1 MFETKLLKGK
11 EIKNIF
17 MRSATNEF
25 YFDEDGG
32 MTSDYLDY
40 YEKFAKNEVGIIIT
54 GHAYVCEQGRAS
66 ILQLNPSN
74 NQNYEKFKEL
84 TRRVH
89 EKGSRILMQLAHSG
103 SKAKPAITKMEV
115 VGPNDE
121 EGCRGLRD
129 DDMKRIIEAFLK
141 TAKLAEETGFDG
153 VQIHCAHGYLLSSFI
168 DSRKNHRQDNYGGC
182 IENRL
187 RLVLDIAKAI
197 KSMVAEDFIIAVKI
211 DADTTSTN
219 DFIQMGKLLETA
231 GIDLIEVSG
240 MSYSQLPR
248 DAEAYWLEECKRLKE
263 NTTVPV
269 AIVGGIYNKSC
280 AQRCLNEGI
289 DIISMSR
296 PLISEPDLISK
307 WKEEKEIA
315 SRCLRCGQCFNK
327 ERGKTCILNK

>member
-11 EIKNIF
+11 EVKNIF

-25 YFDEDGG
+25 YFNEDGV
-32 MTSDYLDY
+32 MTKEYLDY
-40 YEKFAKNEVGIIIT
+40 YEQFAGNEVGIIIT
-54 GHAYVCEQGRAS
+54 GHAYVTEQGRAS
-66 ILQLNPSN
+66 VLQLNPSHN
-74 NQNYEKFKEL
+74 ENKEIFKEL
-84 TRRVH
+84 TRKVH
-89 EKGSRILMQLAHSG
+89 EKGSRILLQLAHSG
-103 SKAKPAITKMEV
+103 SKARLAVTKMEA

-121 EGCRGLRD
+121 EGCRSLSEE
-129 DDMKRIIEAFLK
+129 DMKGIIEAFCK

-168 DSRKNHRQDNYGGC
+168 DSHKNHREDNYGGS
-182 IENRL
+182 IENRV
-187 RLVLDIAKAI
+187 RLALNITKAI
-197 KSMVAEDFIIAVKI
+197 KSTVSEDFIIAAKV
-211 DADTTSTN
+211 DADTNSPS
-219 DFIQMGKLLETA
+219 DFIEMGKLLETA

-248 DAEAYWLEECKRLKE
+248 DAQAYWLEQCKLLKQ
-263 NTTVPV
+263 NTSVPI

-280 AQRCLNEGI
+280 AQRCLDEGI

-296 PLISEPDLISK
+296 PLISEPNLIRQ
-307 WKEEKEIA
+307 WKEENEET